1 MPVTEECVPEARL
14 PRIVLYMTLATA
26 RRYALVIS
34 AAAGIVAAVMAAALI
49 SAVVSRPEQVV
60 AAMGDQ
66 DIRALL
72 GLITDGVFA
81 AVREIA
87 RYL

>member
-1 MPVTEECVPEARL
+1 MTIAR
-14 PRIVLYMTLATA
+14 A
-26 RRYALVIS
+26 RRCALGIC
-34 AAAGIVAAVMAAALI
+34 AAAGIAAAVASAALI
-49 SAVVSRPEQVV
+49 SAVVRTPEQVV
-60 AAMGDQ
+60 TAMGKN
-66 DIRALL
+66 DIQALL

>member
-1 MPVTEECVPEARL
+1 
-14 PRIVLYMTLATA
+14 MTLAKA
-26 RRYALVIS
+26 RRYGFAICV
-34 AAAGIVAAVMAAALI
+34 AAGIAATVTAVALI
-49 SAVVSRPEQVV
+49 SAVVARPEQAV

-66 DIRALL
+66 DLEALL
-72 GLITDGVFA
+72 GLITDRVYA

>member
-1 MPVTEECVPEARL
+1 MTGTCVLRRRV
-14 PRIVLYMTLATA
+14 PRIVGYMTLATA
-26 RRYALVIS
+26 RRYGLAVTG
-34 AAAGIVAAVMAAALI
+34 AAGVLATVMAAALI

-60 AAMGDQ
+60 TAMGDQ
-66 DIRALL
+66 DMQALL
-72 GLITDGVFA
+72 GLITDRVFA

>member
-1 MPVTEECVPEARL
+1 MLLGRA

-26 RRYALVIS
+26 RRYGLAITG
-34 AAAGIVAAVMAAALI
+34 AAGVVATVMAAALI

-60 AAMGDQ
+60 TAMGDQ
-66 DIRALL
+66 DMQALL
-72 GLITDGVFA
+72 GLITDRVFA

>member
-1 MPVTEECVPEARL
+1 MLGARD

-26 RRYALVIS
+26 RRYGLAICVV
-34 AAAGIVAAVMAAALI
+34 AGVVATVTAAALI

-60 AAMGDQ
+60 AAMGDP
-66 DIRALL
+66 DLEAWL
-72 GLITDGVFA
+72 GIITDRVFA
-81 AVREIA
+81 AVRQIA